1 MSRRWLPTL
10 LLTLFTLLW
19 LGGAVPSVTAHD
31 DDGDDRDGGVVRFA
45 TLPNPGPGF
54 PEGIA
59 ADRAGNI
66 YVATFDFTQTNNIY
80 VFGPNG
86 RLKTTVPLPGAAPLG
101 LEVHG
106 NHLYVADFGTGN
118 VLKLALPLTSTSG
131 SRPAATY
138 HVCPD
143 NPTTECGLNA
153 ITFDHADNLYVS
165 DSFGGRVFK
174 ITPAG
179 VVTLALS
186 NEKLTPGSH
195 GFPPFGANG
204 LAFNAAGTHLFV
216 ANTADDRILLC
227 EIASQNCES
236 FAESI
241 NGADGIAFDHR
252 GRLWVCANQAD
263 ELVALNAKGRIVE
276 RRGSFRGIAHDGAA
290 KGLLFPASLVF
301 SRGSIYVTNLA
312 LPLTRGPGRRAG
324 RGRDDLHGGAH
335 PDRLSRRLR
344 TGLSG
349 GPGPRSAQ
357 RQ

>member
-1 MSRRWLPTL
+1 MSQPWLPTL

-19 LGGAVPSVTAHD
+19 LGGTVPTVMAQN
-31 DDGDDRDGGVVRFA
+31 DGGDERDGGVVRFA
-45 TLPNPGPGF
+45 TLPKPGPGF

-59 ADRAGNI
+59 ADPAGNI
-66 YVATFDFTQTNNIY
+66 YVATFDFTQTNNVY
-80 VFGPNG
+80 VFGANG
-86 RLKTTVPLPGAAPLG
+86 RLKTTVPLPGSAPLG

-106 NHLYVADFGTGN
+106 NHLYVADFGTGS
-118 VLKLALPLTSTSG
+118 VLKLALPLTSG
-131 SRPAATY
+131 STAAETY

-143 NPTTECGLNA
+143 TPTTECGLNA
-153 ITFDHADNLYVS
+153 ITFDPAGNLYVS

-174 ITPAG
+174 ITPGG

-227 EIASQNCES
+227 EVASQDCDS

-263 ELVALNAKGRIVE
+263 ELVALNDKGRIVE
-276 RRGSFRGIAHDGAA
+276 RRGSFRGIANDGAVT
-290 KGLLFPASLVF
+290 GLLFPASLVF
-301 SRGSIYVTNLA
+301 SGGSIFVTNLT
-312 LPLTRGPGRRAG
+312 LPLTP
-324 RGRDDLHGGAH
+324 
-335 PDRLSRRLR
+335 
-344 TGLSG
+344 
-349 GPGPRSAQ
+349 AQ
-357 RQ
+357 GDEPEEDVTTYTVARIPIN

>member
-59 ADRAGNI
+59 ADTDGNI
-66 YVATFDFTQTNNIY
+66 YVATFDFTQPNNIY
-80 VFGPNG
+80 VFGHDG
-86 RLKTTVPLPGAAPLG
+86 RLNGKRTVTLGPGSLPLG
-101 LEVHG
+101 LAVRG
-106 NHLYVADFGTGN
+106 NRLYVADFGKGD
-118 VLKLALPLTSTSG
+118 VLKFALPLKTGDLPVETI
-131 SRPAATY
+131 
-138 HVCPD
+138 HVCD
-143 NPTTECGLNA
+143 NPTTECALNA
-153 ITFDHADNLYVS
+153 LEFDQAGNVYVS

-174 ITPAG
+174 IAGG
-179 VVTLALS
+179 VVTTF
-186 NEKLTPGSH
+186 LTHEMLKPGSH

-204 LAFNAAGTHLFV
+204 LAFNASGTHLFI
-216 ANTADDRILLC
+216 ANTADDRILKYDLT
-227 EIASQNCES
+227 AKTLNT

-252 GRLWVCANQAD
+252 GRLWICANQDD

-290 KGLLFPASLVF
+290 KGLLFPASLMF

-312 LPLTRGPGRRAG
+312 LPLT
-324 RGRDDLHGGAH
+324 
-335 PDRLSRRLR
+335 
-344 TGLSG
+344 T
-349 GPGPRSAQ
+349 AQ
-357 RQ
+357 GDEPEEDVTTYTVARIPLD

>member
-1 MSRRWLPTL
+1 MSQRWLRTL

-19 LGGAVPSVTAHD
+19 LGGTVPSVTAHD

-45 TLPNPGPGF
+45 TLPKPGPGF

-80 VFGPNG
+80 VFGSNG
-86 RLKTTVPLPGAAPLG
+86 RLKTTIPVPNTAPLG
-101 LEVHG
+101 LDFSQHG
-106 NHLYVADFGTGN
+106 ELYVADFLNGN
-118 VLKLALPLTSTSG
+118 VLKFEPPFESSSTPSKKFPVCG
-131 SRPAATY
+131 GVAAG
-138 HVCPD
+138 CA
-143 NPTTECGLNA
+143 LNA
-153 ITFDHADNLYVS
+153 ITFDAAGDLYVS
-165 DSFGGRVFK
+165 DSFGGQVFK
-174 ITPAG
+174 IALPSG
-179 VVTLALS
+179 TLTTFVADPL
-186 NEKLTPGSH
+186 LTPGSH

-204 LAFNAAGTHLFV
+204 LAFSADESQLFI
-216 ANTADDRILLC
+216 ANTADDRILKYDVAKKTVT
-227 EIASQNCES
+227 I

-312 LPLTRGPGRRAG
+312 LPLTDAEGDEPEEDVTTYTVARIPL
-324 RGRDDLHGGAH
+324 D
-335 PDRLSRRLR
+335 
-344 TGLSG
+344 
-349 GPGPRSAQ
+349 
-357 RQ
+357 

>member
-1 MSRRWLPTL
+1 MFPRWLPTL
-10 LLTLFTLLW
+10 LLTVITLLS
-19 LGGAVPSVTAHD
+19 LDGAVPSATAHD

-45 TLPNPGPGF
+45 TLPKPGPGF

-80 VFGPNG
+80 VFGHNG
-86 RLKTTVPLPGAAPLG
+86 RLKTTIPLPGAAPLG
-101 LEVHG
+101 LAFSDAG
-106 NHLYVADFGTGN
+106 DLYVADFGNGN
-118 VLKLALPLTSTSG
+118 VLKLVPPFTAHST
-131 SRPAATY
+131 PAATL
-138 HVCPD
+138 HVCGGAGAG
-143 NPTTECGLNA
+143 CGLNA
-153 ITFDHADNLYVS
+153 ITFDDAGNLYVS
-165 DSFGGRVFK
+165 DSFGGKVFK
-174 ITPAG
+174 IALPAG
-179 VVTLALS
+179 TLTTFVQHDL
-186 NEKLTPGSH
+186 LTPGTH

-204 LAFNAAGTHLFV
+204 LAFNADESQLFI
-216 ANTADDRILLC
+216 ANTADDRILKYDVAL
-227 EIASQNCES
+227 NTVTV

-312 LPLTRGPGRRAG
+312 LPLT
-324 RGRDDLHGGAH
+324 
-335 PDRLSRRLR
+335 
-344 TGLSG
+344 
-349 GPGPRSAQ
+349 SAQ
-357 RQ
+357 GDEPEEDVTTYTVARIPLD